1 MLPPRMQNDSESY
14 LRASR
19 DLQEPLEGDG
29 AMVNNLSKFAKLAWS
44 ITKSKRPAA
53 AADREEE

>member
-1 MLPPRMQNDSESY
+1 MQNDSESY